1 MIMTNSPSIQEVLFF
16 PQMKPENRTPAP
28 TDEEYMALGVPAEWI
43 PLVHKLNFATLKDFK
58 EANPN
63 KLFND
68 LNGLRKKMKLE
79 LKALS
84 ADEVKIW
91 LK

>member
-1 MIMTNSPSIQEVLFF
+1 
-16 PQMKPENRTPAP
+16 
-28 TDEEYMALGVPAEWI
+28 
-43 PLVHKLNFATLKDFK
+43 LKDFK

-68 LNGLRKKMKLE
+68 LNGLRKKLKLE
-79 LKALS
+79 VKALT
-84 ADEVKIW
+84 ADEVKNW